1 MQLKSPIKDLINEV
15 IKQKKEGV
23 IFNCRDYKSQM
34 KDLIDEVIKHQQEGV
49 ILNCR
54 DYWNLSSCLT
64 LTKKNDPTNS
74 SIPLIVSSSCD
85 DDDACLEYFTVDF
98 SYYIENISSKIENI
112 FQYSNENY
120 IDVIDTTAAE
130 FCLIN
135 LDRNLD
141 LTGMTIVAP
150 NVFIQTNGYNFK
162 ADAIVA
168 RTLTVTGTPSMGGSL
183 IEINRLDID
192 IAMVILDHSA
202 IKCQD
207 LHVNDIFM
215 LNSILVV
222 FNDYKVNLSAW
233 DKSLVL
239 HPSLIAQPR
248 KKPDNMEMLQDSFAL
263 PSKMK
268 STYINHIVASN
279 FVDSIFDRSSSTNLD
294 YSGTVAS
301 NFVDFVD
308 SIFDHSSST
317 NLDYSSSGTSNI
329 SSATRANNGAYHDD
343 VQKFLGLL
351 IKNVQYGGNINLA
364 KSALIMLK
372 KNHKEVESIID
383 TYVESSDIDDF
394 NELTMQDLNCIIFL
408 LNYCDNFSD
417 RIANIKCLN

>member
-268 STYINHIVASN
+268 STYINHIVASK

>member
-1 MQLKSPIKDLINEV
+1 MQLKSQMKDLINEV
-15 IKQKKEGV
+15 IKQKKESV
-23 IFNCRDYKSQM
+23 ILNCRDYKSQM

-85 DDDACLEYFTVDF
+85 DDACLEYFTVDF

-120 IDVIDTTAAE
+120 IDVIDTAAE

-168 RTLTVTGTPSMGGSL
+168 RTLTITSTPSLGGSL

-192 IAMVILDHSA
+192 IAMAILDNSA

-207 LHVNDIFM
+207 VHVNDIFM

-239 HPSLIAQPR
+239 HPSVIDQPR
-248 KKPDNMEMLQDSFAL
+248 KKPDNMEILESSFAL

-279 FVDSIFDRSSSTNLD
+279 FVDSIFARSSSTNLD
-294 YSGTVAS
+294 YSGSVTS

-308 SIFDHSSST
+308 SIFDRSSST
-317 NLDYSSSGTSNI
+317 NIDDSSSGTNN

-351 IKNVQYGGNINLA
+351 IKNVQDGGNINLA

-417 RIANIKCLN
+417 RIANINCLN